1 MAAKMRLKK
10 MGRTDSAFYRIV
22 IADESAKRDG
32 KVVETL
38 GFYDPKTSPPT
49 LKVDK
54 KLVDKWVSCG
64 ATPTETVRKLL
75 NL

>member
-1 MAAKMRLKK
+1 
-10 MGRTDSAFYRIV
+10 MGRTDRVFYRIV

-32 KVVETL
+32 KVVATL

-54 KLVDKWVSCG
+54 KLVEKWVSVG
-64 ATPTETVRKLL
+64 AQPTHSVRKLL
-75 NL
+75 SL